1 MWLNFSNK
9 PAAVKEVMVP
19 MDEKKL
25 EKYKKKLL
33 EDRMDLLAE
42 LQRVTSGEKNKDR
55 TEAMDPVDLADASYA
70 ADYSLAWTEK
80 INSRIRE
87 IDESLVT
94 TKAGSYGVCQLCGED
109 IPEGRLEVRP
119 KAKYCA
125 QCKEDLEKRGEI
137 Q

>member
-1 MWLNFSNK
+1 
-9 PAAVKEVMVP
+9 

-25 EKYKKKLL
+25 EMYKKKLL
-33 EDRMDLLAE
+33 EDRLDLQAE
-42 LQRVTSGEKNKDR
+42 LLRVTSSEKNKDMIG
-55 TEAMDPVDLADASYA
+55 AMDLADLADASYS

-80 INSRIRE
+80 INRRIRE
-87 IDESLVT
+87 IDESLDRI
-94 TKAGSYGVCQLCGED
+94 KEGSYGICHQCGED

-137 Q
+137 K

>member
-1 MWLNFSNK
+1 
-9 PAAVKEVMVP
+9 
-19 MDEKKL
+19 MDKKKL
-25 EKYKKKLL
+25 EKYKKKLF

-42 LQRVTSGEKNKDR
+42 LQRVTSSEKNKDR
-55 TEAMDPVDLADASYA
+55 SESKDPVDLAEASCS

-80 INSRIRE
+80 INRRIRE
-87 IDESLVT
+87 IDESIERI
-94 TKAGSYGVCQLCGED
+94 KDGSYGICHLCGED

-137 Q
+137 

>member
-1 MWLNFSNK
+1 
-9 PAAVKEVMVP
+9 

-25 EKYKKKLL
+25 ERYKKKLL
-33 EDRMDLLAE
+33 EDRLDLQAE
-42 LQRVTSGEKNKDR
+42 LQRVASEEKNRDR
-55 TEAMDPVDLADASYA
+55 TGSMDPVDLADASIT
-70 ADYSLAWTEK
+70 ADLTLARTEK
-80 INSRIRE
+80 INRRIRE
-87 IDESLVT
+87 IDESLERI
-94 TKAGSYGVCQLCGED
+94 KDGSYGVCQLCGED

>member
-1 MWLNFSNK
+1 
-9 PAAVKEVMVP
+9 
-19 MDEKKL
+19 MDAKKL
-25 EKYKKKLL
+25 EKYKKRLL

-42 LQRVTSGEKNKDR
+42 LQRVTSGEKNKDLS
-55 TEAMDPVDLADASYA
+55 EAMDPADLADASYS

-80 INSRIRE
+80 INRRIRE
-87 IDESLVT
+87 IDESLERI
-94 TKAGSYGVCQLCGED
+94 KEGSYGICQLCGED

-137 Q
+137 

>member
-1 MWLNFSNK
+1 
-9 PAAVKEVMVP
+9 
-19 MDEKKL
+19 MDDKTL

-33 EDRMDLLAE
+33 EERMDLLSE

-55 TEAMDPVDLADASYA
+55 TEAKDPVDLADASYS

-80 INSRIRE
+80 LNRRIRE
-87 IDESLVT
+87 IDESLDRI
-94 TKAGSYGVCQLCGED
+94 KDGSYGICQVCGED
-109 IPEGRLEVRP
+109 IPAARLEVRP

-137 Q
+137 K

>member
-1 MWLNFSNK
+1 
-9 PAAVKEVMVP
+9 
-19 MDEKKL
+19 MDDKTI

-33 EDRMDLLAE
+33 QDRMDLLAE
-42 LQRVTSGEKNKDR
+42 LQRVTTGEKNKDR
-55 TEAMDPVDLADASYA
+55 SGAMDLADLADASYS

-80 INSRIRE
+80 INRRIRE
-87 IDESLVT
+87 IDESIDRIKDGT
-94 TKAGSYGVCQLCGED
+94 YGICQMCGED

-137 Q
+137 K

>member
-1 MWLNFSNK
+1 
-9 PAAVKEVMVP
+9 
-19 MDEKKL
+19 MDSSKL

-33 EDRMDLLAE
+33 QDRMDLLAE
-42 LQRVTSGEKNKDR
+42 LQRVTNGEKNKER
-55 TEAMDPVDLADASYA
+55 SGGMDPVDLADASYS

-80 INSRIRE
+80 INRRIRE
-87 IDESLVT
+87 IDESLQRIKDGT
-94 TKAGSYGVCQLCGED
+94 YGICQVCGED

-137 Q
+137 N

>member
-1 MWLNFSNK
+1 
-9 PAAVKEVMVP
+9 

-25 EKYKKKLL
+25 EQYKKKLL
-33 EDRMDLLAE
+33 QDRMDLLAQ
-42 LQRVTSGEKNKDR
+42 LQRVSSGEKNKDR
-55 TEAMDPVDLADASYA
+55 VEAMDSVDLADASYT

-80 INSRIRE
+80 VNRRIRE
-87 IDESLVT
+87 IDESLHRIKDGT
-94 TKAGSYGVCQLCGED
+94 YGICQVCGED

-137 Q
+137 K

>member
-1 MWLNFSNK
+1 
-9 PAAVKEVMVP
+9 
-19 MDEKKL
+19 MDKKKL

-33 EDRMDLLAE
+33 ETRMDLLAE
-42 LQRVTSGEKNKDR
+42 LQRITNGGKSKDM
-55 TEAMDPVDLADASYA
+55 TEAMDPVDLADASYT

-80 INSRIRE
+80 INRRIRE
-87 IDESLVT
+87 IDESLERIKDGT
-94 TKAGSYGVCQLCGED
+94 YGICQVCGED

-137 Q
+137 

>member
-1 MWLNFSNK
+1 
-9 PAAVKEVMVP
+9 

-33 EDRMDLLAE
+33 ETRLDLLAE
-42 LQRVTSGEKNKDR
+42 LQKVTNGEKTRDMV
-55 TEAMDPVDLADASYA
+55 EAMDPADMADASYS
-70 ADYSLAWTEK
+70 ADYTLAWTEK
-80 INSRIRE
+80 INRRVKE
-87 IDESLVT
+87 IDESLERIKEGT
-94 TKAGSYGVCQLCGED
+94 YGICQQCGED

-137 Q
+137 K

>member
-1 MWLNFSNK
+1 MESS
-9 PAAVKEVMVP
+9 
-19 MDEKKL
+19 KL

-33 EDRMDLLAE
+33 QDRMDLLAE
-42 LQRVTSGEKNKDR
+42 LQRVTNGEKNKER
-55 TEAMDPVDLADASYA
+55 SGSMDPVDLADASYS

-80 INSRIRE
+80 INRRIRE
-87 IDESLVT
+87 VDESLDRIKDGT
-94 TKAGSYGVCQLCGED
+94 YGICQVCGED

-137 Q
+137 N